1 MLNNKL
7 FINRIGGGN
16 FEESELTKSRNVLIK
31 GRLSLFVGAM
41 IAALFVC
48 FAVSCTT
55 DYPAEQPQKTPDDA
69 AKVTSSRIDSTQN
82 KGGNGN
88 LTGDTEYAD
97 TLDFEY

>member
-7 FINRIGGGN
+7 FINRIGGN

-48 FAVSCTT
+48 SFVGCTT
-55 DYPAEQPQKTPDDA
+55 DFPDGQPQKSPDDA
-69 AKVTSSRIDSTQN
+69 AKLTNSRIDSTKN
-82 KGGNGN
+82 KGGNSN
-88 LTGDTEYAD
+88 FTGDTEYAD
-97 TLDFEY
+97 TLDYEF